1 MDLYTN
7 FGGRLLYPRQ
17 WMAGPG
23 PQQWL
28 GTQFFLLFHPF
39 LCTLAF
45 SLSVSARVVHLE
57 QCVCVRS
64 VQDSGGGPALVEE
77 TKTFVGLIGNIHFYI
92 LYRRLGE
99 VSPPGNLFRFVLFV
113 RACVRACLRARG
125 LVA

>member
-1 MDLYTN
+1 MVLYTH

-39 LCTLAF
+39 RAPLL

-77 TKTFVGLIGNIHFYI
+77 TKK
-92 LYRRLGE
+92 
-99 VSPPGNLFRFVLFV
+99 
-113 RACVRACLRARG
+113 
-125 LVA
+125 